1 MTCGYSARRN
11 NQTIDINE
19 SIVIDKY
26 EWDRNGSIL
35 SNNGKDLIL
44 NGINQQQNSGTYK
57 CKISLKNGQTAES
70 DSFVVNVTEN
80 FNQPSI
86 INAISINENQIYIK
100 WEPNRKTTINTRYKI
115 EVINKE
121 GSFEYP
127 GYFYYF
133 NFK

>member
-57 CKISLKNGQTAES
+57 CKISLKNNQTVDS
-70 DSFVVNVTEN
+70 DSFVVNVEN
-80 FNQPSI
+80 INQPSI
-86 INAISINENQIYIK
+86 INATLLNENQIYIK
-100 WEPNRKTTINTRYKI
+100 WEPNRKTKENTR
-115 EVINKE
+115 
-121 GSFEYP
+121 F
-127 GYFYYF
+127 
-133 NFK
+133 